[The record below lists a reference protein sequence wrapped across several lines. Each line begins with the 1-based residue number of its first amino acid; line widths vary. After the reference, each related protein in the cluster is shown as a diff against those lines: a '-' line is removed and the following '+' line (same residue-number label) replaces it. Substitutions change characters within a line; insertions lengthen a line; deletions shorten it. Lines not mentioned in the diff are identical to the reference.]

1 MDKLSIL
8 IKSKLDFS
16 DITQDKINKQ
26 LKNLKI
32 NLKPTLD
39 LSDESIAK
47 FKKDVEKLVRK
58 SKINLKIGVDE
69 QSTKQAEQSVK
80 NMKTNIAK
88 NSTVDLPIFNKT
100 VLEREGREFFA
111 RTNDIV
117 DRVQKRYASMG
128 DVNVNLFK
136 NAQGQVTN
144 FTAEIKKADGVVEKF
159 RFNLAK
165 LEGYAR
171 SQKGFVYSGA
181 NLIDK
186 NFGDNITRT
195 LDKLQL
201 YQNRL
206 SKLQANYMSPKS
218 GIQDAEYLTDLN
230 SKYNNLNTLLNKLK
244 NSNANLSN
252 EQRRTIIQNIHDL
265 DLAIKKY
272 KDLEAVQKVI
282 GRDSKKNTSINKEI
296 SEVELLILKYKAAT
310 ISAKEFI
317 DASTKMFANGRM
329 SGTSNEALEE
339 RARLLSTLKT
349 AQIDYNKGSI
359 GDKNVS
365 DKLKLTENAYKHQEQ
380 LLKNIY
386 SIRER
391 LVKLNPQDNSKEIA
405 QLEKMLQLQT
415 ARLLSSQNR
424 TTNKNLYDEQRY
436 NQYLELENQL
446 KNKLTLTTSKLADA
460 DNKRNEKIRQQD
472 LNKLQLYQ
480 NKIDKLEAKFTSPI
494 TGVKEQENLTA
505 LTNKYTQIKNSID
518 QARLAGTKLTDEQRR
533 GILQNINS
541 LEIEIKRYRDLE
553 RIMRTSNTRSLSQ
566 DDIALY
572 QETMRNKLANLQ
584 VGRMD
589 TVFRRP
595 EIIAEIDRFN
605 NSLIRVGTVGGE
617 SVRRVNLQFSQLSTS
632 VRQASSEISR
642 INSQADSLGTTFGK
656 NIFKLGIWA
665 AAATAMYAPLR
676 ALRDGLQTLKEI
688 DTELINIAKVTE
700 YTNYEMQKLA
710 GTAVNAGKEFGRT
723 AQEYLQAVTEF
734 SRAGFGQQAQ
744 EYGKLSLLLQN
755 VGDVNAETANATL
768 IAANAGFQ
776 LGGSYES
783 LMGVIDKFNNV
794 SNRNA
799 TTVTKLSEAMKV
811 GASVF
816 HSAGMSMDETV
827 AIIGTATSSTQ
838 RAGSEIK

>member
-1 MDKLSIL
+1 MDDMLSIL
-8 IKSKLDFS
+8 IKGKLDTS
-16 DITQDKINKQ
+16 DLTQAKINQNEK
-26 LKNLKI
+26 LKNLNVK
-32 NLKPTLD
+32 LKATLD
-39 LSDESIAK
+39 LSKESVAK
-47 FKKDVEKLVRK
+47 FKEDVRKLAEK
-58 SKINLKIGVDE
+58 SKINLKVGIDK
-69 QSTKQAEQSVK
+69 QSVKQAEKSAK
-80 NMKTNIAK
+80 DMKTNIAK
-88 NSTVDLPIFNKT
+88 NSSVDLPIFNKT

-117 DRVQKRYASMG
+117 DRVKKRYASMG

-144 FTAEIKKADGVVEKF
+144 FTAEIKKADGVIEKF
-159 RFNLAK
+159 KFNLAK
-165 LEGYAR
+165 LEGYTR

-186 NFGDNITRT
+186 NAGDNLIKT
-195 LDKLQL
+195 LD
-201 YQNRL
+201 
-206 SKLQANYMSPKS
+206 
-218 GIQDAEYLTDLN
+218 
-230 SKYNNLNTLLNKLK
+230 
-244 NSNANLSN
+244 
-252 EQRRTIIQNIHDL
+252 
-265 DLAIKKY
+265 
-272 KDLEAVQKVI
+272 
-282 GRDSKKNTSINKEI
+282 
-296 SEVELLILKYKAAT
+296 
-310 ISAKEFI
+310 
-317 DASTKMFANGRM
+317 
-329 SGTSNEALEE
+329 
-339 RARLLSTLKT
+339 
-349 AQIDYNKGSI
+349 
-359 GDKNVS
+359 
-365 DKLKLTENAYKHQEQ
+365 
-380 LLKNIY
+380 
-386 SIRER
+386 
-391 LVKLNPQDNSKEIA
+391 
-405 QLEKMLQLQT
+405 
-415 ARLLSSQNR
+415 
-424 TTNKNLYDEQRY
+424 
-436 NQYLELENQL
+436 
-446 KNKLTLTTSKLADA
+446 
-460 DNKRNEKIRQQD
+460 
-472 LNKLQLYQ
+472 KLQLYQ
-480 NKIDKLEAKFTSPI
+480 NKIDKLQAGFTSPI

-572 QETMRNKLANLQ
+572 QETMRDKLANLSI
-584 VGRMD
+584 GKTD

-595 EIIAEIDRFN
+595 EIIAEMDRFN
-605 NSLIRVGTVGGE
+605 NSLTRVGTVGGE
-617 SVRRVNLQFSQLSTS
+617 SVRRVNLQFSKLSTA
-632 VRQASSEISR
+632 VRRASAEISR
-642 INSQADSLGTTFGK
+642 INSQADSLGTTFSK
-656 NIFKLGIWA
+656 DIFKLGIWA

-700 YTNYEMQKLA
+700 YTNYEMQKLV

-794 SNRNA
+794 SNKNA